1 MRYLIFIALI
11 VKANASD
18 LPSSDVISG
27 DQVISTF
34 NTESSNKQIP
44 EDQVLGNIQQRN
56 IEKKLDE
63 MGIKDPG
70 LRKNILKSN
79 NFLKNMGV
87 RPDSSQA
94 KEDKIKVSASAP
106 KRNKQKIIKRK
117 IKRVKKSSIQIYPMA
132 PEIVQAEAETITLP
146 SASLAPATLMAGIEV
161 AAEKRQVDVKLDYAF
176 VGPNGSVV
184 DLSNCHTWVDVY
196 GNYNTERI
204 YGETSSISCRAPN
217 GKTFEI
223 AIQGQLRDEKD
234 EYIGVKAELLMRGK
248 AKAMGMEFLQGAIKG
263 YGEATAAAQVTTE
276 VVSGTVNTNPTSGQN
291 ITGNQDKYI
300 TGQAVAS
307 AAGNF
312 LDWYIDFYKSL
323 APTLATPP
331 GKKVYLSIKGEIQIP
346 KVFFKD
352 AKLNTNSTLTVMKE
366 DKQ

>member
-223 AIQGQLRDEKD
+223 AIQGSFVMKRMSTLGLRPNCLCAVKQKQWGWNFFKARLRATVKQQLRLKLQP
-234 EYIGVKAELLMRGK
+234 KLLVEQLIQTQPVGRISL
-248 AKAMGMEFLQGAIKG
+248 EIK
-263 YGEATAAAQVTTE
+263 
-276 VVSGTVNTNPTSGQN
+276 
-291 ITGNQDKYI
+291 I
-300 TGQAVAS
+300 
-307 AAGNF
+307 
-312 LDWYIDFYKSL
+312 
-323 APTLATPP
+323 
-331 GKKVYLSIKGEIQIP
+331 SI
-346 KVFFKD
+346 
-352 AKLNTNSTLTVMKE
+352 
-366 DKQ
+366 